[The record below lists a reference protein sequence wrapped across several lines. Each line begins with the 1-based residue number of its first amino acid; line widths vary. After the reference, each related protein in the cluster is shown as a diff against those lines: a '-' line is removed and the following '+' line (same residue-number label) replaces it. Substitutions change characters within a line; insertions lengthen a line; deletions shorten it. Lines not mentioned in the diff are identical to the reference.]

1 MFFKIKKMKKLSK
14 ILLPVLLLTVIFSC
28 GTREDELSNEQFV
41 GTWNWAATTGGISNI
56 NDTPAST
63 GIQRTITFTDTYIYT
78 VKENDATVS
87 EGTYNITKEV
97 TPTEHKEKIFIDF
110 SNYPDVFVDG
120 IDASNLYLADHTP
133 DGYSY
138 HYKK

>member
-1 MFFKIKKMKKLSK
+1 MKKLSALFVGLS
-14 ILLPVLLLTVIFSC
+14 LLSVAVAC

-41 GTWNWAATTGGISNI
+41 GTWNWASTAGGTGNI
-56 NDTPAST
+56 NDTPENT
-63 GIQRTITFTDTYIYT
+63 GVQRTITFTDNYTYT

-87 EGTYNITKEV
+87 DGSYSIIKEV
-97 TPTEHKEKIFIDF
+97 TPTEHAEKLFIDF

-120 IDASNLYLADHTP
+120 IDASNLYLGDHTA

>member
-1 MFFKIKKMKKLSK
+1 MKKLN
-14 ILLPVLLLTVIFSC
+14 IFLLSLIAVTVFVAC

-41 GTWNWAATTGGISNI
+41 GTWNWATTTGGIGNI

-63 GIQRTITFTDTYIYT
+63 GIQRTIPFTDTYIYT
-78 VKENDATVS
+78 VKENGASVS
-87 EGTYNITKEV
+87 EGTYNILKEV
-97 TPTEHKEKIFIDF
+97 TPTEHKEKLFIDF

-120 IDASNLYLADHTP
+120 IDASNLYLNDHTA
-133 DGYSY
+133 DGYAY

>member
-1 MFFKIKKMKKLSK
+1 MSIMKKLN
-14 ILLPVLLLTVIFSC
+14 IFLLSLIAVTVFIAC

-41 GTWNWAATTGGISNI
+41 GTWSWAATTGGIGNI
-56 NDTPAST
+56 NDTPSST

-78 VKENDATVS
+78 VKENGATVS
-87 EGTYNITKEV
+87 EGTYNLLIEV
-97 TPTEHKEKIFIDF
+97 TPNEHKEKLFIDF

-120 IDASNLYLADHTP
+120 IDSSNLYLGDHTN

>member
-1 MFFKIKKMKKLSK
+1 MKKLN
-14 ILLPVLLLTVIFSC
+14 IFLLSLIAVTVFVAC

-41 GTWNWAATTGGISNI
+41 GTWNWAATTGGIRNI
-56 NDTPAST
+56 NDTPANT
-63 GIQRTITFTDTYIYT
+63 GIQRTITFTDTYVYT
-78 VKENDATVS
+78 VKENGATVS
-87 EGTYNITKEV
+87 EGTYNLLKEV
-97 TPTEHKEKIFIDF
+97 TPTEHKEKLFIDF

-120 IDASNLYLADHTP
+120 IDSSNLYLGDHTA

>member
-1 MFFKIKKMKKLSK
+1 MSIMKKLN
-14 ILLPVLLLTVIFSC
+14 IFLLSLIAVTVFIAC

-41 GTWNWAATTGGISNI
+41 GTWDWAATTGGIGNI
-56 NDTPAST
+56 NDTPENT
-63 GIQRTITFTDTYIYT
+63 GIQRTINFTDTYIYT
-78 VKENDATVS
+78 VKENGATVS
-87 EGTYNITKEV
+87 EGTYNLLIEV
-97 TPTEHKEKIFIDF
+97 TPNEHKEKLFIDF

-120 IDASNLYLADHTP
+120 IDASNLYLGDHTN

>member
-1 MFFKIKKMKKLSK
+1 MSVMKKIN
-14 ILLPVLLLTVIFSC
+14 ILLLSISAFLAAVAC

-41 GTWNWAATTGGISNI
+41 GTWSWAATTGGIGNI
-56 NDTPAST
+56 NETPSST

-78 VKENDATVS
+78 VKENGATVS
-87 EGTYNITKEV
+87 EGTYNLLIEV
-97 TPTEHKEKIFIDF
+97 TPNEHKEKLFIDF

-120 IDASNLYLADHTP
+120 IDSSNLYLGDHTN

>member
-1 MFFKIKKMKKLSK
+1 MSVMKKIN
-14 ILLPVLLLTVIFSC
+14 ILLLSISAFLAAVAC

-41 GTWNWAATTGGISNI
+41 GTWDWAATTGGIGNI
-56 NDTPAST
+56 NETPSST

-78 VKENDATVS
+78 VKENGATVS
-87 EGTYNITKEV
+87 EGTYNLLIEV
-97 TPTEHKEKIFIDF
+97 TPNEHKEKLFIDF

-120 IDASNLYLADHTP
+120 IDSSNLYLGDHTN

>member
-1 MFFKIKKMKKLSK
+1 MSIMKKLN
-14 ILLPVLLLTVIFSC
+14 IFLLSLIAVTVFIAC

-41 GTWNWAATTGGISNI
+41 GTWDWAATTGGIGNI
-56 NDTPAST
+56 NETPEST
-63 GIQRTITFTDTYIYT
+63 GIQRTITFTDAYIYT
-78 VKENDATVS
+78 VKENGATVS
-87 EGTYNITKEV
+87 EGTYNLLIEV
-97 TPTEHKEKIFIDF
+97 TPNEHKEKLFIDF

-120 IDASNLYLADHTP
+120 IDSSNLYLGDHTN

>member
-1 MFFKIKKMKKLSK
+1 MSIMKKINIFLLSL
-14 ILLPVLLLTVIFSC
+14 IAVTVFIAC

-41 GTWNWAATTGGISNI
+41 GTWDWAATTGGIGNI
-56 NDTPAST
+56 NDTPSST
-63 GIQRTITFTDTYIYT
+63 GIQRTITFTDAYIYT
-78 VKENDATVS
+78 VKENGATVS
-87 EGTYNITKEV
+87 EGTYNLLIEV
-97 TPTEHKEKIFIDF
+97 TPNEHKEKLFIDF

-120 IDASNLYLADHTP
+120 IDSSNLYLGDHTN

>member
-1 MFFKIKKMKKLSK
+1 MKKLN
-14 ILLPVLLLTVIFSC
+14 IFLLSLIAVTVFIAC

-41 GTWNWAATTGGISNI
+41 GTWSWAATTGGIGNI
-56 NDTPAST
+56 NDTPSST
-63 GIQRTITFTDTYIYT
+63 GIQLTITFTDTYIYT
-78 VKENDATVS
+78 VKENGATVS
-87 EGTYNITKEV
+87 EGTYNLLIEV
-97 TPTEHKEKIFIDF
+97 TPNEHKEKLFIDF

-120 IDASNLYLADHTP
+120 IDSSNLYLGDHTN

>member
-1 MFFKIKKMKKLSK
+1 MKKLN
-14 ILLPVLLLTVIFSC
+14 IFLLSLIAVTVFVAC

-41 GTWNWAATTGGISNI
+41 GTWNWATTTGGIGNI
-56 NDTPAST
+56 NDTPANT
-63 GIQRTITFTDTYIYT
+63 GIQRTITFTDTYVYT
-78 VKENDATVS
+78 VKENGATVS
-87 EGTYNITKEV
+87 EGTYNILKEV
-97 TPTEHKEKIFIDF
+97 TPTEHKEKLFIDF

-120 IDASNLYLADHTP
+120 IDSSNLYLGDHTN

>member
-1 MFFKIKKMKKLSK
+1 MKKLN
-14 ILLPVLLLTVIFSC
+14 IFLLSLIAVTVFVAC

-41 GTWNWAATTGGISNI
+41 GTWNWAATTGGIGNI

-87 EGTYNITKEV
+87 EGTYNLLKEV
-97 TPTEHKEKIFIDF
+97 TPNEHKEKLFIDF

-120 IDASNLYLADHTP
+120 VDGSNLYLGDHTA

>member
-1 MFFKIKKMKKLSK
+1 MSIMKKLN
-14 ILLPVLLLTVIFSC
+14 IFLLSLIAVTVFIAC

-41 GTWNWAATTGGISNI
+41 GTWSWAATTGGIGNI
-56 NDTPAST
+56 NETPTST
-63 GIQRTITFTDTYIYT
+63 GIQRTITFTETYIYT
-78 VKENDATVS
+78 VKENGATVS
-87 EGTYNITKEV
+87 EGTYNLLIEV
-97 TPTEHKEKIFIDF
+97 TPNEHKEKLFIDF

-120 IDASNLYLADHTP
+120 IDSSNLYLGDHTN

>member
-1 MFFKIKKMKKLSK
+1 MKKSHIFLLSL
-14 ILLPVLLLTVIFSC
+14 IAVTVFVAC

-41 GTWNWAATTGGISNI
+41 GTWNWAATTGGIRNI
-56 NDTPAST
+56 NDTPANT

-87 EGTYNITKEV
+87 EGTYNILKEV
-97 TPTEHKEKIFIDF
+97 TPTEHKEILFIDF

-120 IDASNLYLADHTP
+120 IDGSNLYLGDHTD

-138 HYKK
+138 HYQK

>member
-1 MFFKIKKMKKLSK
+1 MSIMKKLN
-14 ILLPVLLLTVIFSC
+14 IFLLSLIAVTVFIAC

-41 GTWNWAATTGGISNI
+41 GTWSWAATTGGIGNI
-56 NDTPAST
+56 NDTPSST
-63 GIQRTITFTDTYIYT
+63 GIQRTITFTDAYIYT
-78 VKENDATVS
+78 VKENGATVS
-87 EGTYNITKEV
+87 EGTYNLLIEV
-97 TPTEHKEKIFIDF
+97 TPNEHKEKLFIDF

-120 IDASNLYLADHTP
+120 IDSSNLYLGDHTN

>member
-1 MFFKIKKMKKLSK
+1 MKKLN
-14 ILLPVLLLTVIFSC
+14 IFLLSLIAVTVFIAC

-41 GTWNWAATTGGISNI
+41 GTWHWAATTGGIGNI
-56 NDTPAST
+56 NDTPSST
-63 GIQRTITFTDTYIYT
+63 GIQRTITFTDAYIYT
-78 VKENDATVS
+78 VKENGATVS
-87 EGTYNITKEV
+87 EGTYNLLIEV
-97 TPTEHKEKIFIDF
+97 TPNEHKEKLFIDF

-120 IDASNLYLADHTP
+120 IDSSNLYLGDHTN

>member
-1 MFFKIKKMKKLSK
+1 MSIMKKLN
-14 ILLPVLLLTVIFSC
+14 IFLLSLIAVTVFIAC

-41 GTWNWAATTGGISNI
+41 GTWDWAATTGGIGNI
-56 NDTPAST
+56 NDTPSST
-63 GIQRTITFTDTYIYT
+63 GIQRTITFTETYIYT
-78 VKENDATVS
+78 VKENGATVS
-87 EGTYNITKEV
+87 EGTYNLLIEV
-97 TPTEHKEKIFIDF
+97 TPNEHKEKLFIDF

-120 IDASNLYLADHTP
+120 IDSSNLYLGDHTN

>member
-1 MFFKIKKMKKLSK
+1 MKKLN
-14 ILLPVLLLTVIFSC
+14 IFLLSLIAVTVFVAC

-41 GTWNWAATTGGISNI
+41 GTWNWAATTGGIGNI

-63 GIQRTITFTDTYIYT
+63 GIQRTITFTDTYVYT
-78 VKENDATVS
+78 VKENGATVS
-87 EGTYNITKEV
+87 EGTYNLLKEV
-97 TPTEHKEKIFIDF
+97 TPNEHKEKLFIDF

-120 IDASNLYLADHTP
+120 IDSSNLYLGDHTN

-138 HYKK
+138 H

>member
-1 MFFKIKKMKKLSK
+1 MSIMKKLN
-14 ILLPVLLLTVIFSC
+14 IFLLSLIAVTVFIAC

-41 GTWNWAATTGGISNI
+41 GTWNWAATTGGIGNI
-56 NDTPAST
+56 NDTPSST

-78 VKENDATVS
+78 VKENGATVS
-87 EGTYNITKEV
+87 EGTYNLLIEV
-97 TPTEHKEKIFIDF
+97 TPNEHKEKLFIDF

-120 IDASNLYLADHTP
+120 IDSSNLYLGDHTN

>member
-1 MFFKIKKMKKLSK
+1 MSIMKKLN
-14 ILLPVLLLTVIFSC
+14 IFLLYLIAVTVFIAC

-41 GTWNWAATTGGISNI
+41 GTWDWAATTGGIGNI
-56 NDTPAST
+56 NDTPSST
-63 GIQRTITFTDTYIYT
+63 GIQRTITFTETYIYT
-78 VKENDATVS
+78 VKENGATVS
-87 EGTYNITKEV
+87 EGTYNLLIEV
-97 TPTEHKEKIFIDF
+97 TPNEHKEKLFIDF

-120 IDASNLYLADHTP
+120 IDSSNLYLGDHTN

>member
-1 MFFKIKKMKKLSK
+1 MSIMKKLN
-14 ILLPVLLLTVIFSC
+14 IFLLSLIAVTVFIAC

-41 GTWNWAATTGGISNI
+41 GTWNWAATTGGIGNI
-56 NDTPAST
+56 NDTPSSA
-63 GIQRTITFTDTYIYT
+63 GIQRTITFTDAYIYT
-78 VKENDATVS
+78 VKENGATVS
-87 EGTYNITKEV
+87 VGTYNLLIEV
-97 TPTEHKEKIFIDF
+97 TPNEHKEKLFIDF

-120 IDASNLYLADHTP
+120 IDSSNLYLGDHTN

>member
-1 MFFKIKKMKKLSK
+1 MSIMKKLN
-14 ILLPVLLLTVIFSC
+14 IFLLSLIAVTVFIAC

-41 GTWNWAATTGGISNI
+41 GTWDWAATTGGIGNI
-56 NDTPAST
+56 NDTPSST
-63 GIQRTITFTDTYIYT
+63 GIQRTITFTDAYIYT
-78 VKENDATVS
+78 VKENGATVS
-87 EGTYNITKEV
+87 EGTYNLLIEV
-97 TPTEHKEKIFIDF
+97 TPNEHKEKLFIDF

-120 IDASNLYLADHTP
+120 IDSSNLYLGDHTN

>member
-1 MFFKIKKMKKLSK
+1 MKKLN
-14 ILLPVLLLTVIFSC
+14 IFLLSLIAVTVFVAC

-41 GTWNWAATTGGISNI
+41 GTWNWATTTGGIGNI

-87 EGTYNITKEV
+87 EGTYNLLIEV
-97 TPTEHKEKIFIDF
+97 TPNEHKEKLFIDF

-120 IDASNLYLADHTP
+120 IDSSNLYLGDHTN

>member
-1 MFFKIKKMKKLSK
+1 MSIMKKLN
-14 ILLPVLLLTVIFSC
+14 IFLLSLIAVTVFIAC

-41 GTWNWAATTGGISNI
+41 GTWSWAATTGGIGNI
-56 NDTPAST
+56 NDTPSST
-63 GIQRTITFTDTYIYT
+63 GIQRTITFTETYIYT
-78 VKENDATVS
+78 VKENGATVS
-87 EGTYNITKEV
+87 EGTYNLLIEV
-97 TPTEHKEKIFIDF
+97 TPNEHKEKLFIDF

-120 IDASNLYLADHTP
+120 IDSSNLYLGDHTN

>member
-1 MFFKIKKMKKLSK
+1 MKKLN
-14 ILLPVLLLTVIFSC
+14 IFLLSLIAVTVFVAC

-41 GTWNWAATTGGISNI
+41 GTWNWAATTGGIGNI

-78 VKENDATVS
+78 VKENDAMVS
-87 EGTYNITKEV
+87 EGTYNLLKEV
-97 TPTEHKEKIFIDF
+97 TPTEHKEKLFIDF

-120 IDASNLYLADHTP
+120 IDASNLYLNDHTA

>member
-1 MFFKIKKMKKLSK
+1 MKKLLYLFSF
-14 ILLPVLLLTVIFSC
+14 LLLTIQC

-41 GTWNWAATTGGISNI
+41 GTWNWAATTGGIGNI

-97 TPTEHKEKIFIDF
+97 TPTEHKEKLFIDF

-120 IDASNLYLADHTP
+120 IDASNLYLGDHTA

>member
-1 MFFKIKKMKKLSK
+1 MSIMKKLN
-14 ILLPVLLLTVIFSC
+14 IFLLSLIAVTVFIAC

-41 GTWNWAATTGGISNI
+41 GTWDWAATTGGIGNI
-56 NDTPAST
+56 NDTPQST
-63 GIQRTITFTDTYIYT
+63 GIQRTITFTDAYIYT
-78 VKENDATVS
+78 VKENGATVS
-87 EGTYNITKEV
+87 EGTYNLLIEV
-97 TPTEHKEKIFIDF
+97 TPNEHKEKLFIDF

-120 IDASNLYLADHTP
+120 IDSSNLYLGDHTN

>member
-1 MFFKIKKMKKLSK
+1 MSIMKKLN
-14 ILLPVLLLTVIFSC
+14 IFLLSLIAVTVFIAC

-41 GTWNWAATTGGISNI
+41 GTWDWAATTGGIGNI
-56 NDTPAST
+56 NDTPSST
-63 GIQRTITFTDTYIYT
+63 GIQRTITFTDAYIYT
-78 VKENDATVS
+78 VKENGATVS
-87 EGTYNITKEV
+87 EGTYNLLIEV
-97 TPTEHKEKIFIDF
+97 TPNEHKEKLFIDF

-120 IDASNLYLADHTP
+120 IDFSNLYLGDHTN

>member
-1 MFFKIKKMKKLSK
+1 MKKLN
-14 ILLPVLLLTVIFSC
+14 IFLLSLIAVTVFVAC

-41 GTWNWAATTGGISNI
+41 GTWNWATTTGGIGNI

-87 EGTYNITKEV
+87 EGTYNLLMEV
-97 TPTEHKEKIFIDF
+97 TPNEHKEKLFIDF

-120 IDASNLYLADHTP
+120 IDSSNLYLGDHTN

>member
-1 MFFKIKKMKKLSK
+1 MSIMKKLN
-14 ILLPVLLLTVIFSC
+14 IFLLSLIAVNVFIAC

-41 GTWNWAATTGGISNI
+41 GTWDWAATTGGIGNI
-56 NDTPAST
+56 NDTPQST
-63 GIQRTITFTDTYIYT
+63 GIQRTITFTETYIYT
-78 VKENDATVS
+78 VKENGATVS
-87 EGTYNITKEV
+87 EGTYNLLIEV
-97 TPTEHKEKIFIDF
+97 TPNEHKEKLFIDF

-120 IDASNLYLADHTP
+120 IDSSNLYLGDHTN

>member
-1 MFFKIKKMKKLSK
+1 MSIMKKLN
-14 ILLPVLLLTVIFSC
+14 IFLLSLIAVTVFIAC

-41 GTWNWAATTGGISNI
+41 GTWDWAATTGGIGNI
-56 NDTPAST
+56 NDTPSST

-78 VKENDATVS
+78 VKENGATVS
-87 EGTYNITKEV
+87 EGTYNLLIEV
-97 TPTEHKEKIFIDF
+97 TPNEHKEKLFIDF

-120 IDASNLYLADHTP
+120 IDSSNLYLGDHTN

>member
-1 MFFKIKKMKKLSK
+1 MSIMKKLN
-14 ILLPVLLLTVIFSC
+14 IFLLSLIAVTVFIAC

-41 GTWNWAATTGGISNI
+41 GTWSWAATTGGIGNI
-56 NDTPAST
+56 NDTPTST
-63 GIQRTITFTDTYIYT
+63 GIQRTITFTDAYIYT
-78 VKENDATVS
+78 VKENGATVS
-87 EGTYNITKEV
+87 EGTYNLLIEV
-97 TPTEHKEKIFIDF
+97 TPNEHKEKLFIDF

-120 IDASNLYLADHTP
+120 IDSSNLYLGDHTN

>member
-1 MFFKIKKMKKLSK
+1 MKKLNIFLFSL
-14 ILLPVLLLTVIFSC
+14 IVVTVFVAC

-41 GTWNWAATTGGISNI
+41 GTWNWAATTGGIGNI

-87 EGTYNITKEV
+87 EGTYNLLKEV
-97 TPTEHKEKIFIDF
+97 TPNEHKEKLFIDF

-120 IDASNLYLADHTP
+120 IDSSNLYLGDHTN